1 MKSLQLVVCRLQ
13 RMKRIFGFVLLII
26 TTSTSAQ
33 IVLNEICPAN
43 ADINYDPDFFNYSPW
58 IELHNTSTS
67 SISISGYYLSDDE
80 SNPLKWRIPSGISI
94 PANGFMLFW
103 CDDMNTG
110 RHTNFSLD
118 SEGEDV
124 VLSNSSGL
132 LLDKITYPK
141 QLTNISY
148 GRITNGTGTW
158 GYLSVPTSGGSNNAA
173 TATHQLTRPVFSISG
188 GRYSSTLQ
196 VSLSHSNP
204 SAEIRFTT
212 DGSEPNLNST
222 KWTTPVSVS
231 QTKTLKAK
239 AFLTGFLPGET
250 ETQTYFINEHEFTLP
265 VVSISTRPDYLYDN
279 LIGIYVVGTNG
290 VSGYCNG
297 NPVNWNQDWDRHA
310 VFEYYDENGTRLF
323 NQSVDIRIGGNC
335 SRNQP
340 QKSFAIKARDKY
352 GSNIMNYKFFENKS
366 INQFGGLMLRN
377 SGNDFNNTMF
387 RDAFMQALPV
397 GQLDVDYMEYQ
408 PAILYLNGQYMGIQN
423 IREKIDAD
431 FIESNFNVDRDD
443 LDLIETYENA
453 LEGSSDAYVNYKN
466 TLAGMNRTTPAAY
479 DFINQNIDV
488 QEFIN
493 YLVTEIYIAN
503 TDWPGNNMKFW
514 RDASVDDTFRWI
526 LWDTDFGFYLVGD
539 PLHPTLSFTTA
550 TDGPAWPNPPWST
563 LHIRMVLENPIF
575 RARFIQTMNTALN
588 TTFHPDRVIEMIN
601 QFQSR
606 IAAEMP
612 YHKTRWGGDMNGW
625 NFQVQRLRDFATVR
639 NTYMRQ
645 HMAEFFGL
653 SGTVTIST
661 EVKQGEG
668 KFRMNEVT
676 AEGRTT
682 QSYFRGL
689 PVSMEPVPALGYV
702 FKEWKIRKTESEFV
716 SLIPSGTSWK
726 YFDLGSMPE
735 NWNTSAFNDASWAQ
749 GPAQLGY
756 GEDDEQTV
764 VNFGGNPSNKF
775 VTTYFRKSFTVPDT
789 VGFTQLTG
797 SILVDDGAVIYL
809 NGVEMTRTNMPGGTI
824 VYSTFALDG
833 TVEGSYTVFTIP
845 KGIIKPGNNVL
856 AVEVHQN
863 NVTSSDLSFDLSLH
877 TVRLGD
883 ETLET
888 STIPLQVDTAFNDIS
903 YEAYFEPSGTI
914 LNEIVINEI
923 STSASDL
930 LDNAGE
936 AEDWIELYNAGTQPV
951 NLAGLYITDN
961 LSIRTKY
968 QLPEGTGD
976 EMTLQPGEY
985 KILWA
990 DEDLEQ
996 GADHLDFKL
1005 SNEGEAIGLYQVMG
1019 ENIHKIDEHVF
1030 QAQLHEGSF
1039 SRIPNATGAFVFT
1052 VISTPNEM
1060 NEIITGIEQE
1070 ELLVSVY
1077 PNPVKDYLFIDSP
1090 YPVQQI
1096 ELSDC
1101 LGRLI
1106 QTSSNVRQQQLSLI
1120 NNPPGIYILRI
1131 KSGNRLKTIKII
1143 KE

>member
-1 MKSLQLVVCRLQ
+1 
-13 RMKRIFGFVLLII
+13 MKRPFLFLFLVI
-26 TTSTSAQ
+26 TSTASAQ
-33 IVLNEICPAN
+33 VVLNEICPAN

-58 IELHNTSTS
+58 IEIYNAGS
-67 SISISGYYLSDDE
+67 SNVNIGGYYLSDDE
-80 SNPLKWRIPSGISI
+80 SNPLKWRIPSNISV

-124 VLSNSSGL
+124 VLSNGSGV

-141 QLTNISY
+141 QLTNIAY
-148 GRITNGTGTW
+148 GRTTNGSGAW
-158 GYLSVPTSGGSNNAA
+158 AYLAVPTSGASNNGT
-173 TATHQLTRPVFSISG
+173 TASQQLTKPGFSVSG
-188 GRYSSTLQ
+188 GRYSTTIE
-196 VSLSHSNP
+196 VSLSHANP
-204 SAEIRFTT
+204 AAEIRYTT
-212 DGSEPNLNST
+212 DGSEPNVNSLVFS
-222 KWTTPVSVS
+222 TPISVN

-250 ETQTYFINEHEFTLP
+250 ETQTYFINEHTFSLP

-279 LIGIYVVGTNG
+279 LIGIYIEGTNG

-310 VFEYYDENGTRLF
+310 VFEYYDENGNRLF
-323 NQSVDIRIGGNC
+323 DQSVDIRIGGNC
-335 SRNQP
+335 SRNQA

-352 GSNIMNYKFFENKS
+352 GSNIMNYKFFNGKS

-377 SGNDFNNTMF
+377 SGNDFNVTMF
-387 RDAFMQALPV
+387 RDAFMQNLPV
-397 GQLDVDYMEYQ
+397 GQMDVDYMEYQ
-408 PAILYLNGQYMGIQN
+408 PAILYLNGEYMGIQN

-431 FIESNFNVDRDD
+431 FIESNYNVDRDD

-453 LEGSSDAYVNYKN
+453 LEGSSDAYTNYKN

-479 DFINQNIDV
+479 DYINQNIDV
-488 QEFIN
+488 QAFIN

-514 RDASVDDTFRWI
+514 RDASVNGKFRWI
-526 LWDTDFGFYLVGD
+526 LWDTDFGFGVYED
-539 PLHPTLSFTTA
+539 QSWPTHPTLNFTTA
-550 TDGPAWPNPPWST
+550 TDGPDWPNPEWST
-563 LHIRMVLENPIF
+563 LHIRLVLENPIF

-588 TTFHPDRVIEMIN
+588 TTFHPDRVIGMID

-606 IAAEMP
+606 IASEMP
-612 YHKTRWGGDMNGW
+612 YHKERWGGDMNNW
-625 NFQVQRLRDFATVR
+625 NFQVQRLRDFATIR

-645 HMAEFFGL
+645 HMADFFGL
-653 SGTVTIST
+653 NGSVNIST

-668 KFRMNEVT
+668 KFRMNAVT
-676 AEGRTT
+676 AEGNTA
-682 QSYFRGL
+682 QSYFRNL
-689 PVSMEPVPALGYV
+689 PVTMEPVPALGYA
-702 FKEWKIRKTESEFV
+702 FKEWKIRKTESEV
-716 SLIPSGTSWK
+716 ISLIQSGTEWK
-726 YFDLGSMPE
+726 YFDQGSMSAG
-735 NWNTSAFNDASWAQ
+735 WNTSAFNDASWSQ

-756 GEDDEQTV
+756 GENDEQTV
-764 VNFGGNPSNKF
+764 VSFGGNPADKF
-775 VTTYFRKSFTVPDT
+775 VTTYFRKSFTLADT
-789 VGFTQLTG
+789 VGLTQLTG

-809 NGVEMTRTNMPGGTI
+809 NGVEMIRTNMPGGAI
-824 VYSTFALDG
+824 VYSTFALGG
-833 TVEGSYTVFTIP
+833 TIEGSYTTFTIP
-845 KGIIKPGNNVL
+845 KGLINPGNNVL

-863 NVTSSDLSFDLSLH
+863 TANSSDLSFDLTLG

-883 ETLET
+883 ESIET
-888 STIPLQVDTAFNDIS
+888 STIPLQIDTAFNDIS

-914 LNEIVINEI
+914 VNDIVINEI
-923 STSASDL
+923 SPSPSDL

-936 AEDWIELYNAGTQPV
+936 AEDWIELYNAGSQTV

-968 QLPEGTGD
+968 QLPEGEGD
-976 EMTLQPGEY
+976 EMILQPGEY

-1005 SNEGEAIGLYQVMG
+1005 SNDGEAIGLYQVMG
-1019 ENIHKIDEHVF
+1019 ENIHMIDEHVF

-1039 SRIPNATGAFVFT
+1039 SRIPNATGSFVFT
-1052 VISTPNEM
+1052 VISTPDEM
-1060 NEIITGIEQE
+1060 NAIITGIEQE
-1070 ELLVSVY
+1070 EIMVSVY
-1077 PNPVKDYLFIDSP
+1077 PNPVKDYLYIDSP
-1090 YPVQQI
+1090 YPIQHL

-1101 LGRLI
+1101 LGRPI
-1106 QTSSNVRQQQLSLI
+1106 QTFSNVRQLTLSLI

-1131 KSGNRLKTIKII
+1131 KSGNRLKTLKII